1 VLLAL
6 RKERVM
12 GLPSWRA
19 QIGFISPPPVVDIG
33 WYMNNF
39 GAIFPKDV
47 NGIAIGFGLNA
58 VTPEE
63 CKEGAKRSLALAI
76 PLQQKGVDVV
86 CFACTAGAFILGVEH
101 DRKLIED
108 MKNATGI
115 PATSMA
121 TSVAEALNFLA
132 TKKIILVAPYIEE
145 IIKPELVYF
154 EGLGFDIVYYEGL
167 GIESIPE
174 IMGRT
179 PMENYQFALKV
190 WETAR
195 AKGLEADCIF
205 ITCGAMQVNEIIAT
219 LESETGIPVVSSNTC
234 TAWNVLR
241 LAGIHEPIHGYG
253 KLLELER

>member
-1 VLLAL
+1 
-6 RKERVM
+6 M
-12 GLPSWRA
+12 DLPSWRA

-39 GAIFPKDV
+39 GAIFPEDV
-47 NGIAIGFGLNA
+47 NGIAIGLGLHA

-63 CKEGAKRSLALAI
+63 VEEGAKRALSLAI
-76 PLQQKGVDVV
+76 PLQQSGADVI
-86 CFACTAGAFILGVEH
+86 CYACTSGAFIQGVEH
-101 DRKLIED
+101 DRKLIAD
-108 MKNATGI
+108 MKNATGR

-121 TSVAEALNFLA
+121 TSVAEALNFLGA
-132 TKKIILVAPYIEE
+132 KKIILVAPYIEE
-145 IIKPELVYF
+145 IIKPELAYF
-154 EGLGFDIVYYEGL
+154 EELGFDIVYYEGL
-167 GIESIPE
+167 GIESISE

-179 PMENYQFALKV
+179 PRENYRFALKV

-205 ITCGAMQVNEIIAT
+205 ITCGAMQVNEIVAA